1 MPLRPNKRGQPRRG
15 GRARGVQNKITVDV
29 RTAIEMAADKL
40 GGVKRLVAWARRNND
55 NETVFW
61 SRVWVRLLPTRVD
74 GQVGFYSGE
83 MPSEEESRAKM
94 RRIIGA
100 IGPELA
106 GAAADDDDDS
116 ERDLIDA
123 ETDGGMH

>member
-1 MPLRPNKRGQPRRG
+1 MQPGLRPNTKGKPRRG
-15 GRARGVQNKITVDV
+15 GRARGTPNRVTLDV
-29 RTAIEMAADKL
+29 REAITLAADKL
-40 GGVKRLVAWARRNND
+40 GGVRRLVAWAWRNND

-83 MPSEEESRAKM
+83 MPTEEESRQRM
-94 RRIIGA
+94 REIIGA
-100 IGPELA
+100 IAPEI
-106 GAAADDDDDS
+106 ADDDDDS